1 MSISFDEIYLT
12 SEQILERISQKELYE
27 YYSGEKIIEGKL
39 VKCCFHKDS
48 TPSMGFVTLGDNII
62 YNCFGCGAKG
72 NIFNF
77 VQRLYNCN
85 YGKAHNIIQKDFKL
99 SKNYGSFGTSNSNIR
114 NSISDISNSNSSNSK
129 KTEIIPTY
137 RNWNKIDFDY
147 WNKYEIP
154 LELLDK
160 YNIRPCKRVY
170 VVTRTGEYILF
181 AEHTKDNPIYCY
193 NVADSMKIYRPL
205 NPTKK
210 GKWASNCDS
219 FDIQGLEQLP
229 DKGELL
235 IITSSMKDVL
245 VLNLMGYNAI
255 ALGGEGNKI
264 PESILDFLWACFD
277 NIVIFY
283 DNDKAGLEYGVTLS
297 EDIGAGNI
305 HIPLEIEDKDISD
318 YVDTTS
324 LEDGIKLM
332 KQLL

>member
-1 MSISFDEIYLT
+1 MSINFDEIYLT
-12 SEQILERISQKELYE
+12 SEQILERVSQKELYE
-27 YYSGEKIIEGKL
+27 HYSGEKIIEGKL

-48 TPSMGFVTLGDNII
+48 TPSMGFVTLGTNII

-99 SKNYGSFGTSNSNIR
+99 SKNYGSSYMAPTNGDNICI
-114 NSISDISNSNSSNSK
+114 NGYQQDIRRE

-154 LELLDK
+154 LELLDR

-181 AEHTKDNPIYCY
+181 AEHTKNNPIYCY
-193 NVADSMKIYRPL
+193 HIAGSMKIYRPL

-229 DKGELL
+229 SKGELL

-277 NIVIFY
+277 NIVVFY
-283 DNDKAGLEYGVTLS
+283 DNDKAGLEYGITLS
-297 EDIGAGNI
+297 EEIGAGNI
-305 HIPLEIEDKDISD
+305 HIPVEIKDKDISD

-324 LEDGIKLM
+324 LKEGSKLM
-332 KQLL
+332 KKLL

>member
-12 SEQILERISQKELYE
+12 SKQILERVSQKELYE
-27 YYSGEKIIEGKL
+27 HYSGEKIIEGKL

-85 YGKAHNIIQKDFKL
+85 YGKAHNIIQTDFKL
-99 SKNYGSFGTSNSNIR
+99 SKNYG
-114 NSISDISNSNSSNSK
+114 NSSSVINTMVNNHSRIERVEN
-129 KTEIIPTY
+129 KTQIIPTF

-147 WNKYEIP
+147 WNRYEIP

-160 YNIRPCKRVY
+160 YNIRPCSRVY
-170 VVTRTGEYILF
+170 VVTKTGEYILF

-193 NVADSMKIYRPL
+193 QIDDSYKIYRPL
-205 NPTKK
+205 NPTKT
-210 GKWASNCDS
+210 GKWMQNCTS
-219 FDIQGLEQLP
+219 FHIQGMSQLP

-255 ALGGEGNKI
+255 APHGEGVPI
-264 PESILDFLWACFD
+264 PDSIMNYLWACFD
-277 NIVIFY
+277 NIILFY
-283 DNDKAGLEYGVTLS
+283 DNDEAGIEYSKKYSEELGVGS
-297 EDIGAGNI
+297 I
-305 HIPLEIEDKDISD
+305 HIPIEIQDKDISD
-318 YVDTTS
+318 YVNTTS
-324 LEDGIKLM
+324 LEEGSKLM

>member
-12 SEQILERISQKELYE
+12 SEQILERVSQKELYE
-27 YYSGEKIIEGKL
+27 HYSGEKIIEGKL

-99 SKNYGSFGTSNSNIR
+99 SKNYGNN
-114 NSISDISNSNSSNSK
+114 NSIIINRVINNNSTFGRIESK
-129 KTEIIPTY
+129 TQIIPTY

-147 WNKYEIP
+147 WSKYEIP

-160 YNIRPCKRVY
+160 FNIKPCERVY

-193 NVADSMKIYRPL
+193 NVAGSMKIYRPL

-229 DKGELL
+229 TKGELL
-235 IITSSMKDVL
+235 IITSSMKDVM
-245 VLNLMGYNAI
+245 VLNVMGYNAI
-255 ALGGEGNKI
+255 ALGGEGNNI
-264 PESILDFLWACFD
+264 PDKILDYLWACFD
-277 NIVIFY
+277 NIVVFY
-283 DNDKAGLEYGVTLS
+283 DNDKAGLEYGITLS
-297 EDIGAGNI
+297 EEIGAGNI
-305 HIPLEIEDKDISD
+305 HIPVEIEDKDISD
-318 YVDTTS
+318 YVDSTS
-324 LEDGIKLM
+324 LEEGSRLM
-332 KQLL
+332 KELL